1 MNTFWQFLRSE
12 ISVVIMHSQAWQM
25 SVTFCCTHSVFL
37 GGGQSQQRKP
47 SSHSQG
53 QNTGAMD
60 TTWKGLQTGCFLQV
74 GGKMTPKFHPH
85 FKRLFFCELGEK
97 AYPGEGVLISV
108 ILTKGPTHCLEIT
121 PPLPEPEPEHSQSAL
136 RLADLTSEEE
146 EGLHGRISQYEKTID
161 SLLTEVSSLKNE
173 VSWSD

>member
-97 AYPGEGVLISV
+97 AYPRWRCFDKCYFNQGSNTLPRDHTTAPRTRTRAFPVCTAVGWPDVRRRGRAPRTNQPVWEDDWQ
-108 ILTKGPTHCLEIT
+108 LT
-121 PPLPEPEPEHSQSAL
+121 
-136 RLADLTSEEE
+136 D
-146 EGLHGRISQYEKTID
+146 
-161 SLLTEVSSLKNE
+161 
-173 VSWSD
+173 WS

>member
-1 MNTFWQFLRSE
+1 
-12 ISVVIMHSQAWQM
+12 M
-25 SVTFCCTHSVFL
+25 SL
-37 GGGQSQQRKP
+37 G
-47 SSHSQG
+47 
-53 QNTGAMD
+53 
-60 TTWKGLQTGCFLQV
+60 
-74 GGKMTPKFHPH
+74 
-85 FKRLFFCELGEK
+85 KRLIQ
-97 AYPGEGVLISV
+97 GEGVLISV

-173 VSWSD
+173 VS